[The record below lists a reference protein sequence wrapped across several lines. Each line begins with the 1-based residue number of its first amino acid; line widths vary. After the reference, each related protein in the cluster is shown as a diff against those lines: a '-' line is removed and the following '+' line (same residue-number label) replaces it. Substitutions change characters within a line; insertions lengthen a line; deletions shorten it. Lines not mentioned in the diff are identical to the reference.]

1 MTSLT
6 KKLHPPRQNFFQVLS
21 TRLADPFE
29 PLNSSS
35 AISGEARALVRQPK
49 IAVFYAEIE
58 VGIYCRPALNV
69 LRHLD

>member
-1 MTSLT
+1 
-6 KKLHPPRQNFFQVLS
+6 VLS